1 MFLGDSRQAIGTFKE
16 TVFSLPLPASRSA
29 TPRLRFE
36 FVSNSF
42 PNRWVF
48 GLAFCFFC
56 FGLLGVALFGLVG
69 WFCFLSGS
77 LRLVLGGLEV
87 LGFPLREFLVS
98 LFFFEYLLWSKGFQR
113 MMFKKKWKT
122 LPKDVGSTS
131 GKLLDAPR
139 SNSPRSMRTWPF
151 QSGDESSWQNGFKR
165 LWTKQSSWLDR

>member
-1 MFLGDSRQAIGTFKE
+1 VFHLSPKQTKRSKQTNRQLQRLLMFLGDSRQAIGTFKE

-69 WFCFLSGS
+69 
-77 LRLVLGGLEV
+77 
-87 LGFPLREFLVS
+87 
-98 LFFFEYLLWSKGFQR
+98 
-113 MMFKKKWKT
+113 
-122 LPKDVGSTS
+122 
-131 GKLLDAPR
+131 
-139 SNSPRSMRTWPF
+139 
-151 QSGDESSWQNGFKR
+151 
-165 LWTKQSSWLDR
+165 